1 MKRALKAALAPGFMF
16 LLLPLIVARPPDQFT
31 ESLEKGLK
39 WRSIGPYRGGR
50 VLAVTGVPTDPNIF
64 YFGGV
69 AGGVW
74 RTTNAGLSWTPLF
87 DKQSIASIGAIAV
100 AGSNPNVIY
109 VGTGEAC
116 IRGNISY
123 GNGVYKSMDG
133 GRTWFNTGLTDTQHI
148 ANVLV
153 HPRNPDIVFV
163 AALGHAYGP
172 NDERG
177 VYRTLNG
184 GKTWERVLFKDNH
197 TGAIDIA
204 MDPHNPNVLFAALY
218 QVQRT
223 PWSLESGGPGSG
235 LYQSTDGGTTWR
247 HLEGKGLPTSLLG
260 RIGISV
266 SGADSNRVYSLI
278 EAKDASGLYRSDD
291 GGENWTNVNDD
302 QRLTQRAWYFTH
314 IFADPKSV
322 DTVYMLNTGMFR
334 SQDAGKTLELLPAPH
349 GDHHGLWIDPN
360 EPQRMIN
367 GNDGGATIT
376 VDGGKTWTTQEN
388 QPTAQFY
395 HVATDNQFLYYVY
408 GAQQDNSTVAIAS
421 RTDDGYIGRQHW
433 YDVGGG
439 ESGYVVP
446 DPRDF
451 NVVYAGSGN
460 GVVTRWDK
468 RTMQQHDVT
477 VWPVD
482 YSGHGAKDMK
492 FRLGWT
498 QPIVISP
505 HNADVLYTSAEMVF
519 KSTDHG
525 RSWSAISPD
534 LTRDDKSKQE
544 SSGGPITKDNTSVEF
559 YDTVFTIAE
568 SPKQKDLLWAGSD
581 DGLIQISSDG
591 GKSWQNVTPKG
602 MPEWSLVS
610 LIEASPHAAASAYA
624 AIDCHK
630 LDDLKPYIYK
640 TGDFG
645 KTWLKITK
653 GIPDGAYVHVVRED
667 PVKPGMLYAGTETGV
682 FVSYDAGASW
692 QSLQLNLPVS
702 PIHDLVLKN
711 NDLLVATHGRS
722 FWILDDISPLRQLA
736 GHSPEGEMLLLNPA
750 LTYRVHFPD
759 QFERHRPVGEN
770 PPNGAIVTYF
780 FRSAPKGEVT
790 LEILDDKGALIRRY
804 SSIEKKQSE
813 TPPEWP
819 DLQPPQEVIPVGPG
833 FNRFTWD
840 LRYAGPHKLPG
851 EVLAEFRS
859 RGPMAPPGNYQVKLS
874 ADGKSLTVPLELKMD
889 PRVSVSAADMAK
901 EFELELKIRDTLSSI
916 HETIQE
922 IREARVQLRGLGTRL
937 QDPRFKSVFEAAESL
952 DKKMTPIE
960 EQLLQVNAKSSE
972 ANLNYPNMPD
982 EQLHYLVFSVEVDDA
997 PTQQQ
1002 YAVFEALSQQTAP
1015 LIAKWQEIRSSDL
1028 VTLNNLIQQ
1037 NVPAIY
1043 LSPGAN

>member
-1 MKRALKAALAPGFMF
+1 MNRFLPAALVLGFIF
-16 LLLPLIVARPPDQFT
+16 PLLPPIVAQPQNQFT
-31 ESLEKGLK
+31 ESLEKGLN

-50 VLAVTGVPTDPNIF
+50 VLAVTGVPTDPNTF
-64 YFGGV
+64 YFGAV

-74 RTTNAGLSWTPLF
+74 RTSNAGLSWTPLF

-100 AGSNPNVIY
+100 ADANPNVIY

-123 GNGVYKSMDG
+123 GNGVYKSTDG
-133 GRTWFNTGLTDTQHI
+133 GRTWSNIGLTETRHI
-148 ANVLV
+148 ASVIV
-153 HPRNPDIVFV
+153 HPRNPDVVFV

-177 VYRTLNG
+177 VYRSLNG
-184 GKTWERVLFKDNH
+184 GKTWERVLFKDNR
-197 TGAIDIA
+197 TGAIDLA

-235 LYQSTDGGTTWR
+235 LYQSTDGGTTWK

-260 RIGISV
+260 RIAVSV

-278 EAKDASGLYRSDD
+278 EAQGASGLYRSDD
-291 GGENWTNVNDD
+291 NGENWTKVNDD

-360 EPQRMIN
+360 DPQRIIN

-451 NVVYAGSGN
+451 NVVYAGSGT

-468 RTMQQHDVT
+468 RTMQAQDVT

-505 HNADVLYTSAEMVF
+505 HNADVLYTSAELVF
-519 KSTDHG
+519 KSTDRG

-534 LTRDDKSKQE
+534 LTRNDKSKQE

-568 SPKQKDLLWAGSD
+568 SPKQKDLLWAGTD
-581 DGLIQISSDG
+581 DGLVQLSPDG

-610 LIEASPHAAASAYA
+610 LIEASPHDAGSAYA
-624 AIDCHK
+624 AVDGHK

-640 TGDFG
+640 TSDFG
-645 KTWLKITK
+645 KSWLKITK

-667 PVKPGMLYAGTETGV
+667 PVKPGLLYAGTETGV
-682 FVSYDAGASW
+682 FISYDAGANW

-711 NDLLVATHGRS
+711 NDLVVATHGRS
-722 FWILDDISPLRQLA
+722 FWILDDISPLRQLM
-736 GHSPEGEMLLLNPA
+736 GHPPEGEMLLLNPA
-750 LTYRVHFPD
+750 PTYRVHFPD
-759 QFERHRPVGEN
+759 QFERRRPVGAN

-780 FRSAPKGEVT
+780 FKSAPKSEVT
-790 LEILDDKGALIRRY
+790 LEILDDQGALIRRY
-804 SSIEKKQSE
+804 SSAETKQSE

-819 DLQPPQEVIPVGPG
+819 DLQPPQEVIPVAPG

-840 LRYAGPHKLPG
+840 LRYDGPHKLPG

-859 RGPMAPPGNYQVKLS
+859 RGPMAPPGNYQLKLT
-874 ADGKSLTVPLELKMD
+874 ADGKSLTVPLQLKMD
-889 PRVSVSAADMAK
+889 PRVSVSASDMAK
-901 EFELELKIRDTLSSI
+901 EFELELKIRNTLSGI
-916 HETIQE
+916 HETVQQ
-922 IREARVQLRGLGTRL
+922 IRETRVQLRGLRTRL
-937 QDPRFKSVFEAAESL
+937 QDPGYKSISETAEAL

-982 EQLHYLVFSVEVDDA
+982 EQLHYLVFSVELDDA

-1002 YAVFEALSQQTAP
+1002 CAVFEALNQQAAP
-1015 LIAKWQEIRSSDL
+1015 LIARWKEIRSHDL
-1028 VTLNNLIQQ
+1028 VALNNLVQQ

-1043 LSPGAN
+1043 LSPAAN

>member
-1 MKRALKAALAPGFMF
+1 MNRIQKAAFTLGFMF
-16 LLLPLIVARPPDQFT
+16 PLLSPLVAQTPDQFA

-50 VLAVTGVPTDPNIF
+50 VLAVTGVPGDPNTF

-87 DKQSIASIGAIAV
+87 DKQAISSIGAIAV

-123 GNGVYKSMDG
+123 GKGVYKSTDG
-133 GRTWFNTGLTDTQHI
+133 GRTWSNIGLADTEHI
-148 ANVLV
+148 ASVIV
-153 HPRNPDIVFV
+153 HPRNPDIAFV

-177 VYRTLNG
+177 VFRTMNG
-184 GKTWERVLFKDNH
+184 GKTWEKVLFKDNH
-197 TGAIDIA
+197 TGAIDIS

-223 PWSLESGGPGSG
+223 PWSLDSGGPGSG
-235 LYQSTDGGTTWR
+235 LYQSTDGGTTWK

-266 SGADSNRVYSLI
+266 SGADSTRVYTLI

-291 GGENWTNVNDD
+291 GGENWTKVNDD

-314 IFADPKSV
+314 IFADPRSV
-322 DTVYMLNTGMFR
+322 DTVYMLNTGMFQ

-349 GDHHGLWIDPN
+349 GDHHGLWVDPN
-360 EPQRMIN
+360 DPRRMIN

-460 GVVTRWDK
+460 GAVTRWDK
-468 RTMQQHDVT
+468 RTMQAQDVT

-534 LTRDDKSKQE
+534 LTRNDKSKQE

-568 SPKQKDLLWAGSD
+568 SPKQKDLLWVGTD
-581 DGLIQISSDG
+581 DGLIQLSPDG

-610 LIEASPHAAASAYA
+610 LIEASPHVAASAYA
-624 AIDCHK
+624 AVDCHK

-640 TGDFG
+640 TSDSG
-645 KTWLKITK
+645 KSWLKITK

-667 PVKPGMLYAGTETGV
+667 PVKPGVLYAGTETGI
-682 FVSYDAGASW
+682 FISYDAGANW

-711 NDLLVATHGRS
+711 NDLVVATHGRS

-736 GHSPEGEMLLLNPA
+736 GHSPEGEMQVLNPA
-750 LTYRVHFPD
+750 PTYRVHYPD
-759 QFERHRPVGEN
+759 QFERRRPVGEN
-770 PPNGAIVTYF
+770 PPNGAILTYF
-780 FRSAPKGEVT
+780 FKAAPKGEVT
-790 LEILDDKGALIRRY
+790 LEILDDKGAVIRRF
-804 SSIEKKQSE
+804 SSVGKKQSE

-819 DLQPPQEVIPVGPG
+819 DLQAPPEVIPAVAG

-840 LRYAGPHKLPG
+840 LRYDGPHQLPG

-859 RGPMAPPGNYQVKLS
+859 RGPIALPGNYQVKLS
-874 ADGKSLTVPLELKMD
+874 ADGKSLTFPLQLKMD
-889 PRVSVSAADMAK
+889 PRVSVSAGDIAK
-901 EFELELKIRDTLSSI
+901 EFELELRIRETLSNL
-916 HETIQE
+916 HDTVRE
-922 IREARVQLRGLGTRL
+922 IRETRVQLRGLRSRV
-937 QDPRFKSVFEAAESL
+937 QDPRFRSVSDAAESL

-960 EQLLQVNAKSSE
+960 ERLLQVNAKSSE
-972 ANLNYPNMPD
+972 ANLNYPNMLD
-982 EQLHYLVFSVEVDDA
+982 EQLHYLTFSVEVDDA

-1002 YAVFEALSQQTAP
+1002 YAVFETLRQQTAP
-1015 LIAKWQEIRSSDL
+1015 LIANWKEIRSSDL
-1028 VTLNNLIQQ
+1028 AALNNLIQQ

-1043 LSPGAN
+1043 LSPVAN

>member
-1 MKRALKAALAPGFMF
+1 MKRFLQATLALG
-16 LLLPLIVARPPDQFT
+16 LLSLPLSLIVARPSDQLT

-39 WRSIGPYRGGR
+39 WRPIGPYRGGR
-50 VLAVTGVPTDPNIF
+50 VLAVTGVPGDPNVF

-87 DKQSIASIGAIAV
+87 DKQAISSIGAIAV
-100 AGSNPNVIY
+100 ADSNPSVIY
-109 VGTGEAC
+109 VGTGESC

-123 GNGVYKSMDG
+123 GNGVYKSTDG
-133 GRTWFNTGLTDTQHI
+133 GRTWLNIGLADTQHI
-148 ANVLV
+148 ASVIV

-172 NDERG
+172 NEERG
-177 VYRTLNG
+177 VYRSLNG
-184 GKTWERVLFKDNH
+184 GKTWERVLFKDYH

-235 LYQSTDGGTTWR
+235 LYRSTDGGTTWR

-291 GGENWTNVNDD
+291 GGENWTKVNDD

-314 IFADPKSV
+314 IFADPKSA

-360 EPQRMIN
+360 DPGRMIN

-439 ESGYVVP
+439 ESGFVVP
-446 DPRDF
+446 DPRDS
-451 NVVYAGSGN
+451 NLVYAGSGN
-460 GVVTRWDK
+460 GVITRWDK
-468 RTMQQHDVT
+468 RTMQAQDVT

-505 HNADVLYTSAEMVF
+505 HNPDVLYTSAEVVF

-525 RSWSAISPD
+525 RSWSVISPD
-534 LTRDDKSKQE
+534 LTRNDKSKQE

-559 YDTVFTIAE
+559 YDTVFTVAE
-568 SPKQKDLLWAGSD
+568 SPKQKDLLWAGTD
-581 DGLIQISSDG
+581 DGLIQLSPDG

-602 MPEWSLVS
+602 VMEWSLVS
-610 LIEASPHAAASAYA
+610 MIDASPHDAASAYA
-624 AIDCHK
+624 SIDCHK
-630 LDDLKPYIYK
+630 LDNLKPYIYK
-640 TGDFG
+640 TSDFG
-645 KTWLKITK
+645 KTWVKITK

-667 PVKPGMLYAGTETGV
+667 PVKPGVLYAGTETGV
-682 FVSYDAGASW
+682 FISYDAGANW

-711 NDLLVATHGRS
+711 NDLVVATHGRS

-736 GHSPEGEMLLLNPA
+736 GHSPEGAMLLLDPA
-750 LTYRVHFPD
+750 PTFRVHFPD
-759 QFERHRPVGEN
+759 QFERRRPVGEN
-770 PPNGAIVTYF
+770 PPNGAIVTYYF
-780 FRSAPKGEVT
+780 KSAPKGEVT
-790 LEILDDKGALIRRY
+790 LDILDDKGALIRRY
-804 SSIEKKQSE
+804 SSVEKKQSE

-819 DLQPPQEVIPVGPG
+819 DLLPPQEVIPAGSG

-840 LRYAGPHKLPG
+840 LRYDGPRKLPG
-851 EVLAEFRS
+851 EVLGEFRS

-874 ADGKSLTVPLELKMD
+874 ADGKSLTAPLQLKMD
-889 PRVSVSAADMAK
+889 QRVSVSPADISK

-916 HETIQE
+916 HATIQE
-922 IREARVQLRGLGTRL
+922 IRETRVQLRGLRSRL
-937 QDPRFKSVFEAAESL
+937 EDPRFKSVSDAAESL

-972 ANLNYPNMPD
+972 ANLNYPNQLD

-1002 YAVFEALSQQTAP
+1002 YAVFEDLSRQAGP
-1015 LIAKWQEIRSSDL
+1015 LVAKWKEIRSSEL
-1028 VTLNNLIQQ
+1028 AALNNSMQQ

>member
-1 MKRALKAALAPGFMF
+1 
-16 LLLPLIVARPPDQFT
+16 
-31 ESLEKGLK
+31 
-39 WRSIGPYRGGR
+39 
-50 VLAVTGVPTDPNIF
+50 
-64 YFGGV
+64 
-69 AGGVW
+69 
-74 RTTNAGLSWTPLF
+74 
-87 DKQSIASIGAIAV
+87 
-100 AGSNPNVIY
+100 
-109 VGTGEAC
+109 
-116 IRGNISY
+116 
-123 GNGVYKSMDG
+123 
-133 GRTWFNTGLTDTQHI
+133 
-148 ANVLV
+148 
-153 HPRNPDIVFV
+153 
-163 AALGHAYGP
+163 
-172 NDERG
+172 
-177 VYRTLNG
+177 
-184 GKTWERVLFKDNH
+184 
-197 TGAIDIA
+197 
-204 MDPHNPNVLFAALY
+204 
-218 QVQRT
+218 
-223 PWSLESGGPGSG
+223 
-235 LYQSTDGGTTWR
+235 
-247 HLEGKGLPTSLLG
+247 
-260 RIGISV
+260 
-266 SGADSNRVYSLI
+266 
-278 EAKDASGLYRSDD
+278 
-291 GGENWTNVNDD
+291 
-302 QRLTQRAWYFTH
+302 
-314 IFADPKSV
+314 
-322 DTVYMLNTGMFR
+322 
-334 SQDAGKTLELLPAPH
+334 LPAPH

-360 EPQRMIN
+360 DPQRMIN

-534 LTRDDKSKQE
+534 LTRNDKSKQE

-640 TGDFG
+640 TSDFG

-682 FVSYDAGASW
+682 FISYDAGASW

-937 QDPRFKSVFEAAESL
+937 QDPRFKSVLEAAESL

-1015 LIAKWQEIRSSDL
+1015 LIAKWKEIRSSDL

>member
-1 MKRALKAALAPGFMF
+1 MR
-16 LLLPLIVARPPDQFT
+16 LLEKPPAIAKDRLPLIVARPPDQFT

-153 HPRNPDIVFV
+153 HPGNPDIVFV

-360 EPQRMIN
+360 DPQRMIN

-433 YDVGGG
+433 YD
-439 ESGYVVP
+439 
-446 DPRDF
+446 
-451 NVVYAGSGN
+451 
-460 GVVTRWDK
+460 
-468 RTMQQHDVT
+468 
-477 VWPVD
+477 
-482 YSGHGAKDMK
+482 
-492 FRLGWT
+492 
-498 QPIVISP
+498 
-505 HNADVLYTSAEMVF
+505 
-519 KSTDHG
+519 
-525 RSWSAISPD
+525 
-534 LTRDDKSKQE
+534 
-544 SSGGPITKDNTSVEF
+544 
-559 YDTVFTIAE
+559 
-568 SPKQKDLLWAGSD
+568 
-581 DGLIQISSDG
+581 
-591 GKSWQNVTPKG
+591 
-602 MPEWSLVS
+602 
-610 LIEASPHAAASAYA
+610 EASPHAAASAYA

-667 PVKPGMLYAGTETGV
+667 PVKPGLLYAGTETGV

-819 DLQPPQEVIPVGPG
+819 DLQPPQEAIPVGPG

-1015 LIAKWQEIRSSDL
+1015 LIAKWKEIRSSDL